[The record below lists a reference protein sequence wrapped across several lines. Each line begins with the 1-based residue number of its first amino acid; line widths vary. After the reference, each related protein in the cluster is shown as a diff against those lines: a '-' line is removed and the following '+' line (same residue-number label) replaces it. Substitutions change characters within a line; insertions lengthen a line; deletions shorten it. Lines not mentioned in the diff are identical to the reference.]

1 MPVMDLPAI
10 GVMFANGAASS
21 EPGHAIQL
29 AQSAEA
35 LGYDSLWAV
44 QHVVVPVD
52 HASRYPYS
60 SSGSVPGGPLVAI
73 PDPFVWLAFAAA
85 VTSRITLATGVVV
98 LPQQH
103 ALVIAKQMATLDRL
117 SGGRA
122 VLGVGAGWLREEFE
136 SLGASFDD
144 RGARLDEQ
152 IDVLRASWRDG
163 VLTHH
168 GPMMTI
174 EGVAVEPKPVRGSV
188 PIVIGGHTPAAARRA
203 GRMGDG
209 FFPLGAR
216 GEALVQIA
224 RTAREA
230 AERSGR
236 DPGRLEITADAPR
249 EPAHVEALRAAALT
263 RILVNA
269 PNVETS
275 ALSEALQAQLAT
287 VEALFLRG

>member
-144 RGARLDEQ
+144 RGARLEEQ

-249 EPAHVEALRAAALT
+249 TTAHVEALRAAAVA
-263 RILVNA
+263 RVVVNA
-269 PNVETS
+269 PNVATAEVH
-275 ALSEALQAQLAT
+275 EALDAQLAAVGT
-287 VEALFLRG
+287 LFVQG